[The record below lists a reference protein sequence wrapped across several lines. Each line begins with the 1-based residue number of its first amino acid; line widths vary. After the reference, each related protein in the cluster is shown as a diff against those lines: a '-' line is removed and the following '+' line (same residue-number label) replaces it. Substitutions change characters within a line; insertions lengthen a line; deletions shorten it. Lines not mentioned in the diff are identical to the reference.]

1 MSRSALALTLF
12 AVAPCSSF
20 VAGCDPDAEAGG
32 GQELATS
39 TGSTSAG
46 TTATPDGPTATTEAA
61 EISRGGSAGPI
72 TLHFDWPS
80 GARGRC
86 ETSRTVERTGLGQSG
101 RSSARF
107 RVAVTRRGS
116 ETTLRTSELTLRTP
130 PGGPGE
136 TLNGVLVAATFLPSA
151 RFTTDLDALSLLE
164 PDRTGAALREA
175 VEAATSPELRALPA
189 FQGMAP
195 MLLGDPEMLRRQA
208 ESLIRPLTLLDE
220 LRVERGQLVASRDE
234 RTTGAGEAAQQS
246 TMTTLLGT
254 GACFEGDLEEG
265 CVSLEITA
273 HYGAE
278 ALAGAAGP
286 ATIRSI
292 DGTLR
297 LVIEPTTLLP
307 HRMEAEKETALVAP
321 GPMGETQEMTETES
335 LRWIFRWE
343 RRTIRD

>member
-1 MSRSALALTLF
+1 MSRSALALAFLV
-12 AVAPCSSF
+12 VAPCSSL
-20 VAGCDPDAEAGG
+20 VIGCDSDEHGG
-32 GQELATS
+32 GHES
-39 TGSTSAG
+39 TAGAAGSGSG
-46 TTATPDGPTATTEAA
+46 TASGTASSTTEAA
-61 EISRGGSAGPI
+61 EISRSGPGGSV
-72 TLHFDWPS
+72 TLHFDWPG

-86 ETSRTVERTGLGQSG
+86 ETSRTVERTGLPESG

-107 RVAVTRRGS
+107 RVAISRRGS
-116 ETTLRTSELTLRTP
+116 ETTLRTSELSLRTP

-164 PDRTGAALREA
+164 PDRTGADLREA

-195 MLLGDPEMLRRQA
+195 MLSGDPEMLRRQA
-208 ESLIRPLTLLDE
+208 DSLIRPIAMLDG
-220 LRVERGQLVASRDE
+220 LHVERGQLVALRDE
-234 RTTGAGEAAQQS
+234 RTTTAGEAAQQS

-254 GACFEGDLEEG
+254 GPCFEGDAEDG

-286 ATIRSI
+286 GPATIRSI
-292 DGTLR
+292 EGTLR

-307 HRMEAEKETALVAP
+307 HRMEAEKETEFVAP
-321 GPMGETQEMTETES
+321 GPMGELQEMTETES

-343 RRTIRD
+343 RQTIRD